1 MKSIKKFSAMSAKDQ
16 PITESAKVTK
26 EAVDELIKKIG
37 FNSIDELKK
46 EKDLLSK
53 LEAMSKTFAK
63 SNNISEDEIEEDRT
77 EDIKDEVNTKGSPKS
92 LEGTK
97 DKGSNEEAAEAIA
110 DVEEEVEE
118 VEDDL
123 VSDDQEITKE
133 VPAEEDEVEDEDSVE
148 VASEEKETP
157 KATKRIMA
165 FEDFI
170 KETTVNKNISYHDDD
185 EEKEDY
191 AVPFADSADPLAE
204 PDEDTEMDESVVM
217 GFDSFVNEAYD
228 KVNEELDMGS
238 MSLKSLESMLKIH
251 DWYYDKSDSN
261 RTYDKGNRSE
271 QMIKTAMRV
280 LALAGMFLEAMKL
293 YKKYAPDGYTI
304 TLEESVTNEKFTFAD
319 AVDTAGE
326 DVKKNEKGIASA
338 LKALNAR
345 TSSDISIMTDTT
357 EDDGL
362 FDAIEGMKE
371 LSIDSSI
378 YDNAYLGKYK
388 GKDVVVFGDGE
399 DLFAY
404 VKESVTNEKFT
415 FADAVDTAGE
425 DVKKNEKGIAS
436 ALKALNARTSSD
448 ISIMTDTT
456 EDDGLFDAIEG
467 MKELSIDSS
476 IYDNAYLG
484 KYKGKDVVVF
494 GDGEDL
500 FAYVKESVVNE
511 ARPGT
516 KTFYNGRDVLPPYY
530 SNSEL
535 HDKSKEMF
543 KKSWEKLNDK
553 QKDEVL
559 ASFPKN
565 ESVVNEGDK
574 NGMLYYEVA
583 KEVLKDQKIKL
594 HTAHIESML
603 DKMESDGH
611 LKYDAMYTKSAK
623 KDIEAAIDKVGKKE
637 LKSYVYESVVA
648 EAEITSDDQ
657 FKEYATALL
666 KKAFGADYDEA
677 KAMEVVD
684 SLTAKYDGDY
694 GAMVG
699 ALQSSI
705 G

>member
-63 SNNISEDEIEEDRT
+63 SNDISEDELEEDRA
-77 EDIKDEVNTKGSPKS
+77 EDIEDEVKAKGSPKS

-97 DKGSNEEAAEAIA
+97 DKGSDEEVVDAE
-110 DVEEEVEE
+110 VEEVEE
-118 VEDDL
+118 DATEDDL

-133 VPAEEDEVEDEDSVE
+133 VPAEEDEVEDEDGVD

-238 MSLKSLESMLKIH
+238 MSLKSLESMLKSH
-251 DWYYDKSDSN
+251 DWHYDKSDSN
-261 RTYDKGNRSE
+261 RTWDRGNRAE
-271 QMIKTAMRV
+271 QMIKTTMKS
-280 LALAGMFLEAMKL
+280 LGLEGMSKEAMKL

-304 TLEESVTNEKFTFAD
+304 TLE
-319 AVDTAGE
+319 
-326 DVKKNEKGIASA
+326 
-338 LKALNAR
+338 
-345 TSSDISIMTDTT
+345 
-357 EDDGL
+357 
-362 FDAIEGMKE
+362 
-371 LSIDSSI
+371 
-378 YDNAYLGKYK
+378 
-388 GKDVVVFGDGE
+388 
-399 DLFAY
+399 
-404 VKESVTNEKFT
+404 ESVTNEKFT